1 MSATGNKPHGILA
14 EFETAAGIMDAAIQ
28 CRDAG
33 FTKWDVYT
41 PFPIHGMDDAM
52 GLKKS
57 QVGWFTFAGGVTG
70 FTTGMTMIWFM
81 NKFDYG
87 LVVGGKPLFTPLFAF
102 PVSYELTILLGSFGT
117 LFGMLLLNRLPRLH
131 NPLLGNAR
139 FKRASDD
146 RFFIC
151 IESEDPKFS
160 EEATRAFLK
169 DKCHAS
175 AVEIVE
181 A

>member
-1 MSATGNKPHGILA
+1 MSATGTKPHGILA
-14 EFETAAGIMDAAIQ
+14 EFETAADILEAAIR

-33 FTKWDVYT
+33 YTKWDVYT

-52 GLKKS
+52 GVKKS
-57 QVGWFTFAGGVTG
+57 KVGWFTFVGGVTG

-117 LFGMLLLNRLPRLH
+117 LFGMLFLNGLPKLH
-131 NPLLGNAR
+131 NPLLRNSR

-151 IESEDPKFS
+151 IESDDPKYS
-160 EEATRAFLK
+160 AEATRAFLAGT
-169 DKCHAS
+169 CHAS

>member
-1 MSATGNKPHGILA
+1 
-14 EFETAAGIMDAAIQ
+14 
-28 CRDAG
+28 
-33 FTKWDVYT
+33 
-41 PFPIHGMDDAM
+41 
-52 GLKKS
+52 
-57 QVGWFTFAGGVTG
+57 
-70 FTTGMTMIWFM
+70 
-81 NKFDYG
+81 
-87 LVVGGKPLFTPLFAF
+87 
-102 PVSYELTILLGSFGT
+102 
-117 LFGMLLLNRLPRLH
+117 MLLLNRLPRLH